1 MNATR
6 GSNSGSADGRIDEV
20 TSLLATAILRLRLR
34 RLDRRNATC
43 KTRERELELV
53 ASSRTHGSRNGERA

>member
-1 MNATR
+1 MNSAR
-6 GSNSGSADGRIDEV
+6 DPISMSADDRLDEV
-20 TSLLATAILRLRLR
+20 ASIIATAVLRLRLR

-53 ASSRTHGSRNGERA
+53 AGSSAHGHRKREP